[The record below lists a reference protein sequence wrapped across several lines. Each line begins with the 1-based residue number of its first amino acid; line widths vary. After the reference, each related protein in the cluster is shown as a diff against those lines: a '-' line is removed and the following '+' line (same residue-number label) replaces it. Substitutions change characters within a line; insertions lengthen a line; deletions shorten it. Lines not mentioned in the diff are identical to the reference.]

1 LTKTTIPIPKLIAY
15 ALGDR
20 PEPLSSYLIL
30 EFIEGQKLDLK
41 EVKALPEDSDKL
53 KNLYTSQAD
62 IYIQLRR
69 LEFPSIGRLGF
80 GLNGIEVASKT
91 VSST

>member
-1 LTKTTIPIPKLIAY
+1 LTKATIPIPKLIFY
-15 ALGDR
+15 VLGDR
-20 PEPLSSYLIL
+20 PEALSPYLIL

-53 KNLYTSQAD
+53 NNLYTSLAD

-69 LEFPSIGRLGF
+69 LDFPSIGRLGF
-80 GLNGIEVASKT
+80 GLDGI
-91 VSST
+91 